1 MVQIQG
7 DQRARKIGQKP
18 EFGLFSLIGPNLA
31 RILALGPKKSNGIG
45 CKLLG
50 TTLLH
55 VLGPKLVR
63 ILNF

>member
-1 MVQIQG
+1 MLDYVRECRDATVPEKSGQNPNSG
-7 DQRARKIGQKP
+7 HLAEMAR
-18 EFGLFSLIGPNLA
+18 N
-31 RILALGPKKSNGIG
+31 LALGPKKSNGIG